1 MLAFI
6 LAPFYSFVNVFLARW
21 VLRWTGACH
30 RVFGTRA
37 FRVLFLAVYSFAA
50 LTPLT
55 GFLVQSPPALRRLL
69 KQVSNYWLGW
79 MLYLLLAVL
88 AVEALLA
95 CLRRIQRRDFAQMQ
109 RVRQVQGGAALALV
123 CAVCLYGMANARTLR
138 VTEYAVTLE
147 GAGED
152 MTVALLA
159 DLHLGYSTDPAYI
172 ERAAQAVNDMQP
184 DLIVVAGDIF
194 DNEYEAVPE
203 PDRIA
208 AALASMHSTYGAY
221 ACWGNHD
228 LSEPILAGFTW
239 DTEDEEKNDPQMA
252 GFLRRAGI
260 NLLEDEKV
268 TLKNGVQLVGRKDP
282 SRDRKLGDE
291 RLSPAEW
298 AGLLE
303 PEKPAFV
310 IDHQPKELE
319 ALAEAGFDLDLSGH
333 THDGQVFPSN
343 LIMGFLWENPCG
355 MVQIKDMFS
364 VVTSGLGVWGPDMRV
379 GTASEV
385 VKISVHFGG

>member
-1 MLAFI
+1 M
-6 LAPFYSFVNVFLARW
+6 Y
-21 VLRWTGACH
+21 
-30 RVFGTRA
+30 
-37 FRVLFLAVYSFAA
+37 
-50 LTPLT
+50 
-55 GFLVQSPPALRRLL
+55 
-69 KQVSNYWLGW
+69 K
-79 MLYLLLAVL
+79 
-88 AVEALLA
+88 
-95 CLRRIQRRDFAQMQ
+95 
-109 RVRQVQGGAALALV
+109 RQ
-123 CAVCLYGMANARTLR
+123 
-138 VTEYAVTLE
+138 
-147 GAGED
+147 
-152 MTVALLA
+152 
-159 DLHLGYSTDPAYI
+159 AYI

-333 THDGQVFPSN
+333 THGGQVFPSN
-343 LIMGFLWENPCG
+343 LIMGFLWENPRC
-355 MVQIKDMFS
+355 V
-364 VVTSGLGVWGPDMRV
+364 
-379 GTASEV
+379 
-385 VKISVHFGG
+385 